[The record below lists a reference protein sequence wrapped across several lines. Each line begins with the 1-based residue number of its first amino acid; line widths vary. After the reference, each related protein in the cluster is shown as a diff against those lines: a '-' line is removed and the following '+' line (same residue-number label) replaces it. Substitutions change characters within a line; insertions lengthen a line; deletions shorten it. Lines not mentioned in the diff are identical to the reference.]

1 MVRSSRFVLLVSV
14 SLFTLPAA
22 AAGVFSISASPTP
35 ILEAPSA
42 IARTTVTRTEATDGT
57 VSVHYATEN
66 GTALAGTHY
75 GAVTGTL
82 TFGPG
87 ESVKTVDV
95 PILNDAVY
103 SGGTQFKLN
112 FTDPVG
118 ATISGSSFV
127 TFMISEDDPV
137 PEVYM
142 SSSTVEEEGD
152 GLQEERL
159 FVSLRGA
166 TRVAVS
172 VSWMITPAAG
182 FTNEGTL
189 LFLPGET
196 QKAIDIRWMSAGLP
210 GPNRTIWFNF
220 SNVQNATASNKS
232 LTLYDRDR
240 ASLSVE
246 DVIVLESA
254 GQAVVRVTLSAPGL
268 PVQFYYS
275 TSDGTAKYWSDYGAV
290 SGARMIPADRTSTDI
305 VIPIYKDQDDNEGP
319 EHFDL
324 AIREYYTT
332 QANIVRG
339 NAMITILNE
348 DVPATRVTM
357 DDWSGRETASRAT
370 FVLRVPVASY
380 KDVSVVAT
388 TSGVTA
394 GQGSDY
400 VGKSQT
406 LTIPAGQ
413 TSTEL
418 VVDLVNDPLPE
429 EVETFRVDLTNPTNA
444 ILTPEPYATGSIHD
458 DDSPTATPGAFVD
471 GATVQEGQ
479 SGTTILPVRVWL
491 DRSPVA
497 PVELEYETENLSAL
511 AGSDYVSTTGTLKFA
526 AGETEKF
533 ISVLVNGDTVV
544 ETNETLIVKIT
555 AVSGA
560 LVDQAE
566 AACIIA
572 NDDSVSLPIVF
583 VRDAS
588 IVEGN
593 SGTKS
598 LSVRVELSAS
608 STVPVKV
615 SYATAGGTAK
625 SGADFHSTTGTL
637 TFGSGAKVL
646 SITVPII
653 GDAQY
658 EHDETFFVNV
668 TTTTGATVGDGSA
681 TGTIMNDD
689 PAPPSRRRR
698 ARH

>member
-1 MVRSSRFVLLVSV
+1 MVRSSRFALLLSV
-14 SLFTLPAA
+14 SLLTFPAA
-22 AAGVFSISASPTP
+22 AAGVLSISASPTQ
-35 ILEAPSA
+35 IVEAPSA
-42 IARTTVTRTEATDGT
+42 IARTTVTRTDGTDGT
-57 VSVHYATEN
+57 VSVRYATQN

-103 SGGTQFKLN
+103 SGQTAFQLN

-127 TFMISEDDPV
+127 MFTISEDDPL
-137 PEVYM
+137 PEIYLSNPIVD
-142 SSSTVEEEGD
+142 EIGD
-152 GLQEERL
+152 GVQEERMFL
-159 FVSLRGA
+159 DLRGA

-172 VSWMITPAAG
+172 LSWKITPSTG
-182 FTNEGTL
+182 FANEGTL
-189 LFLPGET
+189 VFLPGET
-196 QKAIDIRWMSAGLP
+196 FKLFIFRWMGDGLP
-210 GPNRTIWFNF
+210 GPTRTYWLNF
-220 SNVQNATASNKS
+220 SNVQNATASAVA
-232 LTLYDRDR
+232 LTVNDYDR

-246 DVIVLESA
+246 DVIVTESA
-254 GQAVVRVTLSAPGL
+254 GHAVVTVTLSAPGRS
-268 PVQFYYS
+268 VQFYYS
-275 TSDGTAKYWSDYGAV
+275 TSNGTAKSWSDYGAV
-290 SGARMIPADRTSTDI
+290 SGSRTIPANRTSTDI

-324 AIREYYTT
+324 AITHYHYD
-332 QANIVRG
+332 ANIVRG

-357 DDWSGRETASRAT
+357 DDWNGRETESRAT
-370 FVLRVPVASY
+370 FVLRIPVTSY

-394 GQGSDY
+394 GQGADY
-400 VGKSQT
+400 IAKTQT
-406 LTIPAGQ
+406 LTIPAGS

-418 VVDLVNDPLPE
+418 VVDLVNDTLSE
-429 EVETFRVDLTNPTNA
+429 EVETFRVDLSNPTNA
-444 ILTPEPYATGSIHD
+444 ILTPEPFATGSIHD
-458 DDSPTATPGAFVD
+458 DDSPTATPAANVD
-471 GATVQEGQ
+471 HATVQEGQ

-533 ISVLVNGDTVV
+533 ISVPVNGDTVV
-544 ETNETLIVKIT
+544 ETNETLMVKIS
-555 AVSGA
+555 AVSGV
-560 LVDQAE
+560 LVGQAE

-572 NDDSVSLPIVF
+572 NDDSVSIPIVF

-593 SGTKS
+593 SGTKY

-608 STVPVKV
+608 STVPVQV
-615 SYATAGGTAK
+615 VYATAGGTAQ
-625 SGADFHSTTGTL
+625 SGADFHSASGTL
-637 TFGSGAKVL
+637 NFGSGAKVL
-646 SITVPII
+646 TITVPII
-653 GDAQY
+653 ADAKY

-668 TTTTGATVGDGSA
+668 ITTAGATVGDGSA
-681 TGTIMNDD
+681 TCTITNDD

-698 ARH
+698 TRH